1 MMKKRILFMAMM
13 AAASAP
19 AFAGSATAKVD
30 LHLSTLGYGLG
41 VAFPVAD
48 QVAARVGFNQFNKS
62 FSTNSGGLNY
72 NGDLK
77 LSTFGALLDWH
88 PWNGVTHLTFGLMGN
103 GNKFTMTSTAAPNTN
118 YTINGTTYNSGAQ
131 GGTLATS
138 VDFKK
143 TAPYL
148 GFGWSGQAKN
158 TGFSFN
164 SDFGVMFQG
173 SPRATVTASGWG
185 GVNTSTLTADAQNQ
199 LNTDLK
205 NYKYY
210 PVISFGIGYA
220 F

>member
-1 MMKKRILFMAMM
+1 MKKQILFATVI
-13 AAASAP
+13 AAVSAP
-19 AFAGSATAKVD
+19 AFAADATMKAD

-41 VAFPVAD
+41 LAFPVSD
-48 QVAARVGFNQFNKS
+48 QVDVRVGFNQFSKS
-62 FSTNSGGLNY
+62 YSTSSGGLNY

-77 LSTFGALLDWH
+77 LSSYGALLDWH
-88 PWNGVTHLTFGLMGN
+88 LWNGVTHITAGLMGN
-103 GNKFTMTSTAAPNTN
+103 GNKFTMTAAAGAGGA
-118 YTINGTTYNSGAQ
+118 TINGTTYTQAQ
-131 GGTLATS
+131 VGTLTTTVEFS
-138 VDFKK
+138 K

-173 SPRATVTASGWG
+173 SPKATIVSTGTG
-185 GVNTSTLTADAQNQ
+185 GSAMTADAQNQ
-199 LNTDLK
+199 LNNDLK

-210 PVISFGIGYA
+210 PVISVGIGYA